1 MFHNEYVV
9 FLYFMSAKV
18 FIILIFVLVVVSS
31 LILDLGI
38 FSKNKHESLTVKQSI
53 QRTALWFGLG
63 LLSVL
68 AVYTFHYQIY
78 GITDIQGLQQY
89 ATKFHSN
96 FEISSDFNQSL
107 HNFRVATTTAYFSGY
122 ILEYALSI
130 DNLFV
135 MLLIFSTFKV
145 SEYNE
150 KRILLW
156 GVLGAMIL
164 RLLFVVLGSAA
175 IIQFHWILYVFG
187 VLLIY
192 SGGKLLLEKDSDDFD
207 ANNHFVIKLGKKLF
221 SVENNPINP
230 NSFFTRQNHK
240 FQVTPLFLVLLVI
253 EFTDVVFAVDSV
265 PAVFGVTTDPYLV
278 FFSNIFAILGLRS
291 LFFLLGHGMDKFYAL
306 KYGLSIILIYI
317 GGKMLLEDYFHQI
330 GFTHVHNLMVIIGI
344 LAMSIFYSLVFP
356 IRKIE

>member
-1 MFHNEYVV
+1 
-9 FLYFMSAKV
+9 MSAKII
-18 FIILIFVLVVVSS
+18 IILIFILVVVAS

-68 AVYTFHYQIY
+68 AVYIFHYQIY
-78 GITDIQGLQQY
+78 AIETIQDLQNY
-89 ATKFHSN
+89 ATKFHTK
-96 FEISSDFNQSL
+96 FEISSDFEHSL
-107 HNFRVATTTAYFSGY
+107 HNFRIATTTAYFSGY

-156 GVLGAMIL
+156 GVLGAMVL

-175 IIQFHWILYVFG
+175 INQFHWILYVFG

-192 SGGKLLLEKDSDDFD
+192 SGGKLLFEKEEDDFD
-207 ANNHFVIKLGKKLF
+207 VNNHFMIKLGRRLL
-221 SVENNPINP
+221 SVEDQPQNP
-230 NSFFTRQNHK
+230 NAFFTRQNHK

-317 GGKMLLEDYFHQI
+317 GGKMLLEKYFHEI
-330 GFTHVHNLMVIIGI
+330 GFTHAHNLIVIIGI
-344 LAMSIFYSLVFP
+344 LAMSVFYSLIFP
-356 IRKIE
+356 SKKEGEV